1 MSEYNDSVLTTQG
14 LELAKRALLGTT
26 KFQLTRA
33 TATGADLNA
42 VQLESLLT
50 LPDEQVGLVTE
61 ADGGGSMIDHT
72 IATVEILFTNEGLA
86 AGYDVTAIGIYALE
100 DGADS
105 EILYAV
111 MTAKTGHAEYLPDYA
126 DKVLAEFKVTSMIVV
141 GNVDAVSVAIDLDTL
156 ASKQFV
162 YNQLNPPA
170 LNNLSFGVDTSGL
183 GYTDYPRFKAWG
195 YYNGAGIAQKVS
207 YAGVP
212 RMYDLYMA
220 ADLTNNGAVMI
231 PKFLTAQIKT
241 LLPELDPTCLLA
253 NRSTDGRWMYLFC
266 DPEKVKYSP
275 TIGIQCLNATFKE
288 VV

>member
-1 MSEYNDSVLTTQG
+1 MSEYNDSILTTKG

-33 TATGADLNA
+33 TATSTDLST
-42 VQLESLLT
+42 VQLESLLS
-50 LPDEQVGLVTE
+50 LPDEQAGLVTE
-61 ADGGGSMIDHT
+61 ADGNSLVDHT
-72 IATVEILFTNEGLA
+72 IATVEILFTNENLA
-86 AGYDVTAIGIYALE
+86 TGYDVTAIGIYALE
-100 DGADS
+100 DGTNS

-111 MTAKTGHAEYLPDYA
+111 LTAKTGRAEYLPDYT

-141 GNVDAVSVAIDLDTL
+141 GNVDAVSVTIDLDTL

-162 YNQLNPPA
+162 YNQLNPLA

-241 LLPELDPTCLLA
+241 LLPELDPSCLLA
-253 NRSTDGRWMYLFC
+253 NRSTDGKWMYIFC
-266 DPEKVKYSP
+266 DPEKVQYSP
-275 TIGIQCLNATFKE
+275 TIGIQCLNAKFKE
-288 VV
+288 VA

>member
-1 MSEYNDSVLTTQG
+1 MSEYNDSILTTKG
-14 LELAKRALLGTT
+14 LELAKRALLGQA
-26 KFQLTRA
+26 KFKLTRA
-33 TATGADLNA
+33 TATGADLST
-42 VQLESLLT
+42 VQLESLSV

-61 ADGGGSMIDHT
+61 ADGVSMIDHT
-72 IATVEILFTNEGLA
+72 IATVEVLFTNENLVT
-86 AGYDVTAIGIYALE
+86 GYDVTAIGIYALE

-141 GNVDAVSVAIDLDTL
+141 GNVDAVSIAIDLDTL

-162 YNQLNPPA
+162 YNQLNPPT
-170 LNNLSFGVDTSGL
+170 LNDLSFSVDTSGL

-212 RMYDLYMA
+212 HMYDLYMV

-241 LLPELDPTCLLA
+241 LLPELDPSCLLA

-266 DPEKVKYSP
+266 DPKVVQYSP